1 MRMEER
7 QKHRSSKERREQADA
22 QVIGIGHTGA
32 EKGSGGCKKTDCR
45 KEAGQEGTKRLEGI
59 RRGRVEEKRKL

>member
-1 MRMEER
+1 MRMDGR
-7 QKHRSSKERREQADA
+7 QDRSSKERREQAVA

-45 KEAGQEGTKRLEGI
+45 KEAGHEGNKRLEGI
-59 RRGRVEEKRKL
+59 RRW